1 MAKFYRTNYN
11 QVSCRH
17 CHTAALILM
26 RNEVRRHGSAAIL
39 GRIVSIVTGVAMT
52 VLLARS
58 LEPISFGHFAVFR
71 TAITFL
77 GLVCSFGLGTVSLR
91 MLGELGSDNEHR
103 VDQIKAILAKVAVMA
118 FLASVLVGVAVLL
131 LTPWFAPWLFAQPG
145 TLLLAGA
152 IVVASLGIG
161 WLQIITDAA
170 RGLHYPSLSALFG
183 GVRGTP
189 IASVCL
195 FVVLYTVPTWID
207 GDWVKVA
214 SSYGV
219 GLVLSA
225 SIALLLLKKAIARF
239 ATQNQNS
246 LISEARESGAAAS
259 SPSLAAILAVSCP
272 LAISGALMFLTTQG
286 DFFLTGWFP
295 SETDRYAYIAARR
308 WALLVAMPLA
318 ALNLTAGGLIAGA
331 TDIAKKSSLQ
341 SFLRAG
347 TTVIGIPSLFFSL
360 AAIVAPEL
368 MLYLLFGPGYEA
380 AATVLPILV
389 IGQVF
394 VVITGP
400 CGLVLSLTGHER
412 ISLQLAVVGF
422 AALFIVGPWMAL
434 NHGAIGLAWL
444 VTISAAVISVVTWLQ
459 CRRLTGLNT
468 FLEPSLVIRP
478 TEFFSRLHLS
488 RKSA

>member
-1 MAKFYRTNYN
+1 M
-11 QVSCRH
+11 
-17 CHTAALILM
+17 ILM

-77 GLVCSFGLGTVSLR
+77 GLICSFGLGTVALR
-91 MLGELGSDNEHR
+91 LLGELGSSNGNHVE
-103 VDQIKAILAKVAVMA
+103 QIKAILIKLAVMA
-118 FLASVLVGVAVLL
+118 LSASLLVCLAIFL
-131 LTPWFAPWLFAQPG
+131 LTPWVSQWLFDRPG
-145 TLLLAGA
+145 TLVLAFA
-152 IVVASLGIG
+152 IIVSSVGIG
-161 WLQIITDAA
+161 WLQIVTDAA

-183 GVRGTP
+183 GIRGTP
-189 IASVCL
+189 FASIFL
-195 FVVLYTVPTWID
+195 FGVLYAAPSWID
-207 GDWVKVA
+207 GDWVRVA
-214 SSYGV
+214 WSFGI
-219 GLVLSA
+219 GLILSA
-225 SIALLLLKKAIARF
+225 FITMFLLMKAIARSKPQQPN
-239 ATQNQNS
+239 ALTS
-246 LISEARESGAAAS
+246 SKTAS
-259 SPSLAAILAVSCP
+259 SDSLAAMFVMSCP

-331 TDIAKKSSLQ
+331 TDNAQKRALQ

-347 TTVIGIPSLFFSL
+347 TTVIGIPALLFSL

-389 IGQVF
+389 VGQVF
-394 VVITGP
+394 IVITGP

-412 ISLQLAVVGF
+412 ISLQLAVIGF
-422 AALFIVGPWMAL
+422 AVLFFVGPWTAS

-444 VTISAAVISVVTWLQ
+444 VTISAAAISVVTWLQ

-468 FLEPSLVIRP
+468 SLEPSLAIKPR
-478 TEFFSRLHLS
+478 EFFVRLHLS
-488 RKSA
+488 RKPV